1 MDLSI
6 RTLSLEDLPRLVA
19 MDYASTGRHRDAWY
33 REALDRSQGGSIAM
47 SLGAEHDGILV
58 GALLGAVRYGEF
70 GQPEPVAEVDTMI
83 VDPNFKSQ
91 GVGRGLMNA
100 LVDNLRAL
108 RVERLRTQVDW
119 TEQDLLGFFGRYGFA
134 PTPRLVLEY
143 KVDL

>member
-6 RTLSLEDLPRLVA
+6 RTLSLDDLPHLVA
-19 MDYASTGRHRDAWY
+19 MDHASTGRHRDAWY
-33 REALDRSQGGSIAM
+33 KEALERSRGGSIAL
-47 SLGAEHDGILV
+47 SLGAEQDGVLA

-70 GQPEPVAEVDTMI
+70 GQPEPVAEVDTLI

-91 GVGRGLMNA
+91 GVARALMDA
-100 LVDNLRAL
+100 LVQNLGAL

-143 KVDL
+143 KVKQ

>member
-1 MDLSI
+1 MDLTI
-6 RTLSLEDLPRLVA
+6 RTLSLEELPRLVA
-19 MDYASTGRHRDAWY
+19 MDHASTGRHRDAWY
-33 REALDRSQGGSIAM
+33 REALDRAQGGSIAM

-70 GQPEPVAEVDTMI
+70 GQPEPVAEVDTMV

-91 GVGRGLMNA
+91 GVGRALMEGL
-100 LVDNLRAL
+100 VQNLRAL

-119 TEQDLLGFFGRYGFA
+119 KEQDLLGFFGRFGFE